1 MKKMED
7 SMKEIIQSEKIM
19 AVIRSDSVDRCV
31 EIARSCYRGGI
42 KILEITFTVPDAE
55 KAISIISRELPEAYV
70 GAGTVLTD
78 GQFDLAIRSG
88 ARYVVSPHL
97 SEELAIH
104 SRAMEVLYLPGIMTP
119 TEYVKATGLGLSMVK
134 VFPGDVLTPAFV
146 KSLRGPF
153 PEARCVVS
161 GGVSLDNI
169 NLWFEAGTAAV
180 GIGSDLTKGTPL
192 QIEEKARQYSQK
204 IKDLQS

>member
-1 MKKMED
+1 MVCFITSD
-7 SMKEIIQSEKIM
+7 SME
-19 AVIRSDSVDRCV
+19 RCL
-31 EIARSCYRGGI
+31 EIARSCFKGGI
-42 KILEITFTVPDAE
+42 KILEITFTVPDAA
-55 KAISIISRELPEAYV
+55 KAISILSSELEGAYV

-78 GQFDLAIRSG
+78 EQFDSAVRSG
-88 ARYVVSPHL
+88 AKYVVSPHL

-104 SRAMEVLYLPGIMTP
+104 ARAVNTLYLPGIMTP
-119 TEYVKATGLGLSMVK
+119 TEYVRASDLGLSMVK

-169 NLWFEAGTAAV
+169 GLWFKAGTTAV
-180 GIGSDLTKGTPL
+180 GIGSDLTGGTE
-192 QIEEKARQYSQK
+192 QEIELKARQYVLKARAS
-204 IKDLQS
+204 

>member
-1 MKKMED
+1 
-7 SMKEIIQSEKIM
+7 
-19 AVIRSDSVDRCV
+19 
-31 EIARSCYRGGI
+31 
-42 KILEITFTVPDAE
+42 
-55 KAISIISRELPEAYV
+55 
-70 GAGTVLTD
+70 
-78 GQFDLAIRSG
+78 
-88 ARYVVSPHL
+88 
-97 SEELAIH
+97 
-104 SRAMEVLYLPGIMTP
+104 MEVLYLPGIMTP

>member
-1 MKKMED
+1 MKD
-7 SMKEIIQSEKIM
+7 IIENERVV
-19 AVIRSDSVDRCV
+19 AVIRSDSMERCL
-31 EIARSCYRGGI
+31 EIARSCFKGGI
-42 KILEITFTVPDAE
+42 KILEITFTVPDAA
-55 KAISIISRELPEAYV
+55 KAISILSSELEGAYV

-78 GQFDLAIRSG
+78 EQFDSAVRSG
-88 ARYVVSPHL
+88 AKYVVSPHL

-104 SRAMEVLYLPGIMTP
+104 ARAVNTLYLPGIMTP
-119 TEYVKATGLGLSMVK
+119 TEYVRASDLGLSMVK

-169 NLWFEAGTAAV
+169 GLWFKAGTTAV
-180 GIGSDLTKGTPL
+180 GIGSDLTGGTE
-192 QIEEKARQYSQK
+192 QEIELKARQYVLKARAS
-204 IKDLQS
+204 